1 MFDLLK
7 ISNSFVQA
15 ITFLHSTNSV
25 LLLFFLHFTPNHPRI
40 CRRVQYWRKE
50 NYESTHSR
58 VRTRRR
64 LKMSTSPLSQRWC
77 LPENQQVKQDVVK
90 SHGYTCYS
98 SIKTPC
104 SCHFTN
110 NVNNKYC
117 GIIIVNGGPMSVA
130 FVGNPCPRIYIPTN
144 VNKSFV

>member
-1 MFDLLK
+1 MDFYQNPYQLILFDLLK
-7 ISNSFVQA
+7 ISYSFVQA

-25 LLLFFLHFTPNHPRI
+25 LLLFFSPFHTKSSSRI

-50 NYESTHSR
+50 NYEYTHSR

-98 SIKTPC
+98 SIKNTLKLPFYKQFEQQILWNHHC
-104 SCHFTN
+104 
-110 NVNNKYC
+110 
-117 GIIIVNGGPMSVA
+117 
-130 FVGNPCPRIYIPTN
+130 
-144 VNKSFV
+144 